1 MYDFEKSESIINYKK
16 IEELQ
21 VKNLEQLLEHNYP
34 RINESII
41 KEGYNRL
48 YDNFDIFIEI
58 IDNSE
63 VIGYI
68 TLENLKTESKQYA
81 INDTYIIPEY
91 PNKNILSTYLTL
103 LLEQPDMQIL
113 IKKPTIQQVNYLLDN
128 NLAITLT
135 GNLVYSY
142 IGFVTDGH
150 DVFKNKNLKRYYK
163 SIPSPEDKIHF
174 IGTVFDLK
182 LGCFYFVDEDKIFI
196 KKEYPGIS
204 MPHPIDLKKYN
215 LRKKLHKINSSDM
228 TKTIKNL
235 RYYEH
240 KVTEY
245 DQDKKDELKQLLS
258 IDNMLGSK
266 DNLNN
271 DYIEFIKKHNL
282 SMDDAVSIYDK
293 ICEALDFEEIVP
305 KTIFKRLLYL
315 IEHPKTQTLVINTF
329 NHNNCP
335 YCDEKLNITNRYCD
349 KCGLN
354 LQVFDDERINEPD
367 ADELTDTSESN
378 SEEIEENHICE
389 DKEEDFLDEH
399 YNKQSGLE
407 IKLHDEVID
416 AGLNPNDIFKQ
427 QLEAGLYEFLTYINS
442 DKQKLTIP
450 DYDYEYQIVSGSIIQ
465 QALDEKLVLKVEKK
479 LDVQEFEKFFNNM
492 NEEDKNQILD
502 ALKNEPYYQIT
513 EKGKEFLEE
522 NEHLKQFNEY
532 IKYLPY
538 YEYKQLYDKNE
549 PTSIDSFISMYI
561 DEMMYKSIQN
571 NDITLYIDALYDKVN
586 YHIKN
591 NSMELALIYLLR
603 ALICRINYYK
613 QSSLEEYDLIKA
625 IDMRDE
631 VYINLIMN
639 YITAYNTDELYAQ
652 AYDGIKIQSL
662 KQNKE
667 KNRDYIEYIIK
678 EDDIAEINKHIQE
691 D

>member
-21 VKNLEQLLEHNYP
+21 EKNLEQLLEHNYP

-68 TLENLKTESKQYA
+68 TLENLKTESKQYT

-113 IKKPTIQQVNYLLDN
+113 IKKPTIKQVNYLLDN

-163 SIPSPEDKIHF
+163 SIPSSDENNHF

-204 MPHPIDLKKYN
+204 MPHPIDLKKYK

-315 IEHPKTQTLVINTF
+315 IEHPKTQTLVTNTF

-335 YCDEKLNITNRYCD
+335 YCDEKLNITNKYCD

-354 LQVFDDERINEPD
+354 LQVLDDERINEPD

-378 SEEIEENHICE
+378 SEEIEENHTCE

-479 LDVQEFEKFFNNM
+479 INVQEFEKFFNNM

-513 EKGKEFLEE
+513 EKGKEFLKE

-631 VYINLIMN
+631 IYINLIMN
-639 YITAYNTDELYAQ
+639 YITTYNTDELYAQ

-678 EDDIAEINKHIQE
+678 EEDIAEINKHIQE

>member
-81 INDTYIIPEY
+81 INDAYIIPEY

-163 SIPSPEDKIHF
+163 SIPSSDDNIHF

-204 MPHPIDLKKYN
+204 MPHPIDLKKYK

-315 IEHPKTQTLVINTF
+315 IEHPKTQTLVTDTF

-335 YCDEKLNITNRYCD
+335 YCDEKLNITNIYCD

-354 LQVFDDERINEPD
+354 LQVFDDESINEPD
-367 ADELTDTSESN
+367 ADVLTDTSESN

-407 IKLHDEVID
+407 IQLHDEVID

-479 LDVQEFEKFFNNM
+479 IDVQEFEKFFNNM

-639 YITAYNTDELYAQ
+639 YITTYNTDELYAQ